1 MVAQLRL
8 LSHRV
13 LEFLLDSTSSHVAT
27 DACPFNAASGGS
39 AFGRLTGGRDS
50 WKPPP
55 SELGP
60 WLAAGLGL
68 ALATAAAPERAS
80 SGCCS
85 QPG

>member
-27 DACPFNAASGGS
+27 AACPFDAAGGDA
-39 AFGRLTGGRDS
+39 AFGRLTGGRDT
-50 WKPPP
+50 WKP
-55 SELGP
+55 SQLGP
-60 WLAAGLGL
+60 GLTAFIGSVPG
-68 ALATAAAPERAS
+68 TAAAPERAS
-80 SGCCS
+80 SWCCS